1 MSMALDSLYQKR
13 LLQSLHPNVHVIRHG
28 KLLWSHHESAWRRRA
43 VMAAYYDSSCRQCAH
58 SI

>member
-28 KLLWSHHESAWRRRA
+28 KLLWSHHESACQVGRGVREPVRCGGEGGSA
-43 VMAAYYDSSCRQCAH
+43 
-58 SI
+58 